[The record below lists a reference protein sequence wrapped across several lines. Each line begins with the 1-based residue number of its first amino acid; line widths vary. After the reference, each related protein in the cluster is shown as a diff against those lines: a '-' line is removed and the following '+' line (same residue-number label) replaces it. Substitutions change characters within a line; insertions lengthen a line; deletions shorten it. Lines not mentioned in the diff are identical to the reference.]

1 MKTFKGALALLVVV
15 FITASTASAGD
26 KMGQTTAPPGPMAP
40 YQAKYPIAVKGGD
53 YELLT
58 VIMDFPPGA
67 AVPRHFHGGYVLVT
81 VLSGEL
87 TLTEKGA
94 SRMVKTGDSWTE
106 NIGDQHAVLNTG
118 SVPTRVAVS
127 ILLPK
132 GAEVTTVVK

>member
-1 MKTFKGALALLVVV
+1 MKTFKGALALLFVVL
-15 FITASTASAGD
+15 ITASAASAAD
-26 KMGQTTAPPGPMAP
+26 KMGQTTGPPGPMAT

-67 AVPRHFHGGYVLVT
+67 AVPRHFHGGYVQVI

-132 GAEVTTVVK
+132 GAEVTSIVK